1 MKMFSKYV
9 GIPRTV
15 MGHFIP
21 KLFSV
26 LNILVNGFSDG
37 VPFMYVC
44 DMICTIKAKKQM
56 WLN

>member
-1 MKMFSKYV
+1 MASFS
-9 GIPRTV
+9 

-26 LNILVNGFSDG
+26 LNILVNGFSGG

-44 DMICTIKAKKQM
+44 DMKCKIKAKNKCA
-56 WLN
+56 

>member
-1 MKMFSKYV
+1 MASFS
-9 GIPRTV
+9 

-26 LNILVNGFSDG
+26 VNILVNGFSGG

-44 DMICTIKAKKQM
+44 DMKCKIITEKSPC
-56 WLN
+56 

>member
-1 MKMFSKYV
+1 MASFS
-9 GIPRTV
+9 

-26 LNILVNGFSDG
+26 LNILVNGFSGG

-44 DMICTIKAKKQM
+44 DMFVSISRRRNKCA
-56 WLN
+56 

>member
-1 MKMFSKYV
+1 MASFS
-9 GIPRTV
+9 

-26 LNILVNGFSDG
+26 LNILVNDFSGD

-44 DMICTIKAKKQM
+44 DMKCKIKAKNKCA
-56 WLN
+56 